1 MNAAYSF
8 GVQRNTVIGRHCLLG
23 PGVTA
28 GAVATKDC
36 DTGALNA
43 GVFAKRLG

>member
-1 MNAAYSF
+1 VTAACSF
-8 GVQRNTVIGRHCLLG
+8 EVQRNTAIGRYCLLG

-28 GAVATKDC
+28 GAVPTEDR
-36 DTGALNA
+36 DTGVLNA

>member
-1 MNAAYSF
+1 VNAACSF
-8 GVQRNTVIGRHCLLG
+8 EVQRNTVIGRCCLLG
-23 PGVTA
+23 PGVPA

-36 DTGALNA
+36 DAGALNA

>member
-1 MNAAYSF
+1 MNAACSLE
-8 GVQRNTVIGRHCLLG
+8 VQRNAVIGRNCLLG

-36 DTGALNA
+36 DTGVLNA

>member
-1 MNAAYSF
+1 VNAACSF
-8 GVQRNTVIGRHCLLG
+8 EVQRNAVIGRNCLLG

>member
-1 MNAAYSF
+1 VNAACSF
-8 GVQRNTVIGRHCLLG
+8 GVQRNTVIGRYRLLG

-36 DTGALNA
+36 DTGVLNA